1 MTPVEI
7 RIELLRRG
15 ISVRGLARQLGVSP
29 QAISAVIHR
38 RLKSRQLREAIAH
51 AIGRTPEE
59 LWQEVN
65 MSTPKNAMSNS
76 G

>member
-1 MTPVEI
+1 MTPLDI

-15 ISVRGLARQLGVSP
+15 VSVRELARQAGVSP
-29 QAISAVIHR
+29 TSISNVIHG
-38 RLKSRQLREAIAH
+38 RLKSRRLRKIVAH

-59 LWQEVN
+59 LWQEGN